1 MIAKKP
7 VAKPKTKPSEA
18 KENKFI
24 RASAA
29 PSKNGHG
36 EAVAVLLKVPS
47 DLLDWLTAEAAKDGR
62 ARTVYM
68 IRALQDH
75 RAKLERGE

>member
-7 VAKPKTKPSEA
+7 TSKPKSKPSEA

-24 RASAA
+24 RSAA
-29 PSKNGHG
+29 PSKNGHN
-36 EAVAVLLKVPS
+36 EAVPVLLKFPS

-62 ARTVYM
+62 ARTVY
-68 IRALQDH
+68 ILRTLQDH
-75 RAKLERGE
+75 RSKLERGE